1 MKYSRNTKIGIFILL
16 SLFISILF
24 YTQYFALNS
33 NNLSLST
40 SAKVSNQSQ
49 SPTCAPPPLRCP
61 KGSTCNNQSKTC
73 ISPQTPT
80 GTQSTNVSIPSPTF
94 APNSTGSQI
103 VYIVCPT
110 VNYTQGTCDYIV

>member
-73 ISPQTPT
+73 QTSLSPPITSPSTAVVPT
-80 GTQSTNVSIPSPTF
+80 GTSLLPTISSIPVC
-94 APNSTGSQI
+94 TGQL
-103 VYIVCPT
+103 
-110 VNYTQGTCDYIV
+110 GD